1 LVEENVKSQINNI
14 ANMEVMKEVW
24 KEEVAGTGRK
34 VRIHGWIFDLSTGRL
49 RDLGVTRGPP
59 RVKV

>member
-1 LVEENVKSQINNI
+1 
-14 ANMEVMKEVW
+14 MEVMKEVW

-59 RVKV
+59 RAKV